1 MNQIPE
7 HPFSNP
13 YGTPAGQQPQPTP
26 YAQQPTPGAVPFTQP
41 QQQPLPPVMDTTAV
55 AQKPDDKQKK
65 NRARK
70 RFLYV
75 LIWVDICLLIL
86 LVYEIIDL
94 FIS

>member
-1 MNQIPE
+1 
-7 HPFSNP
+7 
-13 YGTPAGQQPQPTP
+13 
-26 YAQQPTPGAVPFTQP
+26 
-41 QQQPLPPVMDTTAV
+41 MDTTAV

-70 RFLYV
+70 RFFYV
-75 LIWVDICLLIL
+75 LIGVDICLLIL